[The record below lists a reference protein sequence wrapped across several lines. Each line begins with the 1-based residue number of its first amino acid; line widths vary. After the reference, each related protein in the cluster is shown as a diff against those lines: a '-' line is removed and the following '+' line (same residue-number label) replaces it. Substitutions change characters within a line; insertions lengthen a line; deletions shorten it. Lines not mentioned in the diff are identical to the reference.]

1 MDEKTAKLRDIF
13 IDATG
18 GDTATESQEE
28 SPGSLVGGDDGRVT
42 ERVDELVARMR
53 DRYEF
58 ESRLDAADLR
68 RVVFGFYEN
77 EDDAAVAAAL
87 DAEADAEAVFV
98 ARMDLHLVADSDRPS
113 LSGNRGSLG
122 DSDRD
127 APFDFSDLKALV
139 VEGADDGT
147 CAAELD
153 ADEETVARYRRVVE
167 ATREATQ
174 ANDRYRD
181 EFEELLT
188 DVDLSSRLDVDARH
202 DGLRDATEDIE
213 SNVSF

>member
-13 IDATG
+13 IDTTG
-18 GDTATESQEE
+18 SDTVTESQEE
-28 SPGSLVGGDDGRVT
+28 SPGSLVDGDDGRVT
-42 ERVDELVARMR
+42 ERIDELVARMR

-68 RVVFGFYEN
+68 RVVFGFYEG
-77 EDDAAVAAAL
+77 EDDAAIAAAL

-98 ARMDLHLVADSDRPS
+98 ARMDLHLVADSDR
-113 LSGNRGSLG
+113 
-122 DSDRD
+122 D

-139 VEGADDGT
+139 AEGADDET

-153 ADEETVARYRRVVE
+153 ADGETVRRYRRVAEATAE
-167 ATREATQ
+167 ATR

-181 EFEELLT
+181 EFEDLLT
-188 DVDLSSRLDVDARH
+188 DVNLSSRLDVDARH
-202 DGLRDATEDIE
+202 DGLREATEDIE